1 MELSV
6 IEQIKRYLSNENI
19 DEIIDN
25 LYVEEE
31 EPVIF
36 GHGLSSFEFNSIVNA
51 VKNGGKTLTLHQFLI
66 EKMSE
71 KRMIQQELADKA
83 GLSKSYMSNIMHG
96 VSASKYRLVRIALVL
111 ELNLDETK
119 ELLEIGGAKPFTK
132 TLKDR
137 IIISC
142 INLGI
147 YDLIKVEEALNNVE
161 SANETLFWNS
171 LLSLEWIKW
180 VNLLIPWYYHQ
191 GIFESNIFYMKD

>member
-1 MELSV
+1 KGRETVELSV

-51 VKNGGKTLTLHQFLI
+51 VKNGEKTLTLHQFLI

-96 VSASKYRLVRIALVL
+96 VSASKYRLV
-111 ELNLDETK
+111 
-119 ELLEIGGAKPFTK
+119 
-132 TLKDR
+132 
-137 IIISC
+137 
-142 INLGI
+142 
-147 YDLIKVEEALNNVE
+147 
-161 SANETLFWNS
+161 
-171 LLSLEWIKW
+171 
-180 VNLLIPWYYHQ
+180 
-191 GIFESNIFYMKD
+191 